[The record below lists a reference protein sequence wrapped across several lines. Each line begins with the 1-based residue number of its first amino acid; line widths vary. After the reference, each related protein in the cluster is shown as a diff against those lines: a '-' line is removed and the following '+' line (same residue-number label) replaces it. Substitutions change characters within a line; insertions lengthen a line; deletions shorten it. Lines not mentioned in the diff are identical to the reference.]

1 MGAVSASFISLKKIE
16 KPFKTIFTM
25 KKPHI
30 TEDEIK
36 GIFWM
41 AFTSFVSILI
51 FIGLIIYLFFFQ

>member
-1 MGAVSASFISLKKIE
+1 
-16 KPFKTIFTM
+16 M

-41 AFTSFVSILI
+41 ALTSFVSILI

>member
-1 MGAVSASFISLKKIE
+1 
-16 KPFKTIFTM
+16 M

-36 GIFWM
+36 EIFWM
-41 AFTSFVSILI
+41 ALTSFISILI